1 VLSIKDAIL
10 PQIANLPVVV
20 TPTIQTKTWLAFLIF
35 PVASRIF
42 IIEAADVGENRLKT
56 NLLSCK
62 RALLRIGGWFP

>member
-1 VLSIKDAIL
+1 V
-10 PQIANLPVVV
+10 PVVV
-20 TPTIQTKTWLAFLIF
+20 IPTIQTNNQFAFLIF
-35 PVASRIF
+35 PVASRLL